1 MNQIGI
7 VAMDYFL
14 PEKERLVSDIFK
26 EEKIPLDAFAKKI
39 NFLKDTGIET
49 VRVADELPSELS
61 LKAAKKTL
69 DKANIDPEE
78 IDLLMGFTSIPED
91 YVGPTWSAIGYVQ
104 EKLGMKNAIATAV
117 NTGGCASFHV
127 ALEAVCALMSNSDDI
142 STAMLVAGDRTPTGN
157 KIYFPITVT
166 TDGGGALILKKNHDR
181 GQILGIENYSIGRLH
196 DVWYVPGLPLQPPK
210 GPVDESCIFM
220 HCDYD
225 KFNKEIIPVNT
236 FMFRKIIRSVLQKNG
251 LSIDDI
257 DYFIYPSFTKWDQS
271 TFMKAMDIP
280 SDKIYLDN
288 LKRIG
293 HVQECDMVIN
303 YVDAVSNG
311 HITEGK
317 TVMIVSNGAGFFWS
331 AAIVRH

>member
-26 EEKIPLDAFAKKI
+26 EEKIPLDAFSKKI

-49 VRVADELPSELS
+49 VRVSDELPSELS
-61 LKAAKKTL
+61 LKAAKKVL
-69 DKANIDPEE
+69 AKANIAPEE
-78 IDLLMGFTSIPED
+78 IDLLVGFTSIPED
-91 YVGPTWSAIGYVQ
+91 YTGPTWSAIGYVQ
-104 EKLGMKNAIATAV
+104 EKLGMKNAFATAV

-127 ALEAVCALMSNSDDI
+127 ALEAACALMNSSDDI
-142 STAMLVAGDRTPTGN
+142 KTALLVAGDRTPTGN

-166 TDGGGALILKKNHDR
+166 SDGGGALILKKDHNR

-196 DVWYVPGLPLQPPK
+196 DVWYVPGIPLDRK
-210 GPVDESCIFM
+210 GPVDETAIYM

-225 KFNKEIIPVNT
+225 KFNKTIIPLNA
-236 FMFRKIIRSVLQKNG
+236 FMFRKIIRSVLKKNG
-251 LSIDDI
+251 LSLDDI

-271 TFMKAMDIP
+271 TFMKAMNIP
-280 SDKIYLDN
+280 PEKIYLDN

-293 HVQECDMVIN
+293 HVQESDMVIN
-303 YVDAVSNG
+303 YVDAVSDG

-317 TVMIVSNGAGFFWS
+317 TVMVVSNGAGFFWS
-331 AAIVRH
+331 AAIVKQ